1 MSFLTYTSLAYT
13 LNLFNQLASSPSGS
27 FAEPLVCFKTVTVE
41 LFYVNA
47 AWLLMFT
54 GHCFTEAY
62 LCTLQTRKAP
72 MENYGMFCLSGS
84 TDKKIIAGYHLNTI
98 TSYDKWQFASFA
110 LVFDVF
116 FKSMP
121 YLVNNKV
128 CLLCNSVLYEVFPMS
143 YLMEQAGGQAFT
155 GKQRVGAN
163 RSHTNCTCFCF
174 GYSISLQ
181 SFYEL

>member
-1 MSFLTYTSLAYT
+1 MSKWLTILFPRYVENCKFPKDGSSPKSLRYIGRYLKAGMSFLTYTSLAYT

-98 TSYDKWQFASFA
+98 TSYDKW
-110 LVFDVF
+110 
-116 FKSMP
+116 
-121 YLVNNKV
+121 
-128 CLLCNSVLYEVFPMS
+128 
-143 YLMEQAGGQAFT
+143 
-155 GKQRVGAN
+155 
-163 RSHTNCTCFCF
+163 
-174 GYSISLQ
+174 
-181 SFYEL
+181 